1 MNKLPISA
9 LVASCNE
16 GHLLEDCLKSLQF
29 CDEVFVVNL
38 NSKDNTEQIAN
49 QYATKCILETEDKGF
64 FDAYHS
70 KYIPKL
76 KNDWFI
82 LIDPD
87 ERIRP
92 ELAEDI
98 KKYIQNPEPFKSLVR
113 TYLWY
118 YFKGKKLKGGPYK
131 NAIRG
136 RLLFYR
142 PGINISDEV
151 HTGITAKPGYG
162 ISEIPF
168 TGKNYD
174 EHFWCNS
181 WAQLKDKHTRYA
193 KGEGKVLYQ
202 EGKRFSWFKL
212 IVKTIQAFLFAFVK
226 QEYYRDGFIGIRFS
240 YYEGRYKM
248 LGWLSLRK
256 YEFELKNAGK
266 LQSPIQVAMEQMQQ
280 KVQQFVSETEQI
292 IMSYKQSED
301 TNLKAQII
309 QQYQKSLH
317 RLVNDALEINA
328 YELAE
333 KAMNAASFNEEMK
346 TYLVNG
352 LLLNRLKLIQNSGSY
367 RLVKVLGGIFE
378 AFK

>member
-1 MNKLPISA
+1 MNKLPVSA
-9 LVASCNE
+9 LVASYNE

-29 CDEVFVVNL
+29 CEEIYLVNL
-38 NSKDNTEQIAN
+38 NSKDNTQSIGEKW
-49 QYATKCILETEDKGF
+49 ATRCELELEDKGF

-76 KNDWFI
+76 KHDWFI

-113 TYLWY
+113 AYLWY

-131 NAIRG
+131 NAVRG

-162 ISEIPF
+162 IAEIPF

-202 EGKRFSWFKL
+202 EGNRFSWFKL
-212 IVKTIQAFLFAFVK
+212 IFKTIQAFLVAFIK
-226 QEYYRDGFIGIRFS
+226 QEYYRDVITGLKFS
-240 YYEGRYKM
+240 YHEGRYKNITEM
-248 LGWLSLRK
+248 V
-256 YEFELKNAGK
+256 
-266 LQSPIQVAMEQMQQ
+266 LQV
-280 KVQQFVSETEQI
+280 
-292 IMSYKQSED
+292 
-301 TNLKAQII
+301 
-309 QQYQKSLH
+309 
-317 RLVNDALEINA
+317 
-328 YELAE
+328 
-333 KAMNAASFNEEMK
+333 
-346 TYLVNG
+346 
-352 LLLNRLKLIQNSGSY
+352 
-367 RLVKVLGGIFE
+367 
-378 AFK
+378 

>member
-1 MNKLPISA
+1 MSEKLPVSV

-29 CDEVFVVNL
+29 CDEIYFVNL
-38 NSKDNTEQIAN
+38 GSTDNSIELAKK
-49 QYATKCILETEDKGF
+49 YATVVEEFHKVPRIEDV
-64 FDAYHS
+64 HPI
-70 KYIPKL
+70 YIPKL
-76 KNDWFI
+76 KYDWFI

-98 KKYIQNPEPFKSLVR
+98 RLYIQNPEPFKSLIR
-113 TYLWY
+113 AYLWY
-118 YFKGKKLKGGPYK
+118 YFKGEKLKGGPYK

-162 ISEIPF
+162 LAEIPF

-193 KGEGKVLYQ
+193 QGEGKVLYL
-202 EGKRFSWFKL
+202 EGKRFTWVKL
-212 IVKTIQAFLFAFVK
+212 IFQTLKAFLYAFIK
-226 QEYYRDGFIGIRFS
+226 QEYYRDGFTGVSFS
-240 YYEGRYKM
+240 YHEGRYSYISWM
-248 LGWLSLRK
+248 SLRK
-256 YEFELKNAGK
+256 YQAELKIAGK
-266 LQSPIQVAMEQMQQ
+266 LQTTKQVAIEQMQQ
-280 KVQQFVSETEQI
+280 KVQQFVAETEQI
-292 IMSYKQSED
+292 ILSYKQTED
-301 TNLKAQII
+301 TNLKTQII

-328 YELAE
+328 FDLAK
-333 KAMNAASFNEEMK
+333 KAMDSASFNEEMK
-346 TYLVNG
+346 TYIVNG
-352 LLLNRLKLIQNSGSY
+352 LLMERVKLIQNSGSY
-367 RLVKVLGGIFE
+367 RLLCRLKSKIIFI
-378 AFK
+378 

>member
-1 MNKLPISA
+1 MFEKLPISV

-16 GHLLEDCLKSLQF
+16 GHLLEDCLQSLQF
-29 CDEVFVVNL
+29 CDEVYFVNL
-38 NSKDNTEQIAN
+38 GSSDNSVEIAKK
-49 QYATKCILETEDKGF
+49 YATIVEEFHKVPRIEDM
-64 FDAYHS
+64 HPI
-70 KYIPKL
+70 YIPKL
-76 KNDWFI
+76 KHDWFI

-98 KKYIQNPEPFKSLVR
+98 KKYIQNPQPFKSLVR
-113 TYLWY
+113 AYLWY

-131 NAIRG
+131 NPVRG

-162 ISEIPF
+162 IAEIPF

-181 WAQLKDKHTRYA
+181 WTQLKDKHTRYA
-193 KGEGKVLYQ
+193 NGEGKVLYQ

-212 IVKTIQAFLFAFVK
+212 IVKTIQAFLYAFIK
-226 QEYYRDGFIGIRFS
+226 QEYYRDGLTGLKFS
-240 YYEGRYKM
+240 YHEGRYSYLSWM
-248 LGWLSLRK
+248 SLRK
-256 YEFELKNAGK
+256 YQVELKKAGK
-266 LQSPIQVAMEQMQQ
+266 LQTPKQVSLEQMQQ

-292 IMSYKQSED
+292 ISSFKQTED

-309 QQYQKSLH
+309 QQYQKSIH
-317 RLVNDALEINA
+317 RIVNDALEINA
-328 YELAE
+328 FELAE
-333 KAMNAASFNEEMK
+333 RAMNTASFNDEMK

-367 RLVKVLGGIFE
+367 RFLRAIRK
-378 AFK
+378 

>member
-1 MNKLPISA
+1 MANKLPISV
-9 LVASCNE
+9 LVASYNE

-29 CDEVFVVNL
+29 CDEIYFVNL
-38 NSKDNTEQIAN
+38 GSSDNSIEIAKK
-49 QYATKCILETEDKGF
+49 YATVVEEFQKVPRIEDM
-64 FDAYHS
+64 HPL
-70 KYIPKL
+70 YIPKL
-76 KNDWFI
+76 KHDWII

-87 ERIRP
+87 ERIKP

-98 KKYIQNPEPFKSLVR
+98 KKYLQNPEPFKSLVR
-113 TYLWY
+113 VYLWY

-162 ISEIPF
+162 IAEIPF

-181 WAQLKDKHTRYA
+181 WTQLKDKHTRYA

-212 IVKTIQAFLFAFVK
+212 IFKTIQAFLIAFFK
-226 QEYYRDGFIGIRFS
+226 QEYYRDGITGIKFS
-240 YYEGRYKM
+240 YHEGRYSYISWM
-248 LGWLSLRK
+248 SLKK
-256 YEFELKNAGK
+256 YQAELKKAGK
-266 LQSPIQVAMEQMQQ
+266 LLTPKQVAMEQMQQ
-280 KVQQFVSETEQI
+280 KVQQFVVETEQI
-292 IMSYKQSED
+292 IWSYKQTED
-301 TNLKAQII
+301 TNLKAQIL

-317 RLVNDALEINA
+317 RIVNDALEINA
-328 YELAE
+328 YELAQ
-333 KAMNAASFNEEMK
+333 KSMNAASFNDEMK
-346 TYLVNG
+346 IYIVNG
-352 LLLNRLKLIQNSGSY
+352 LLLKRLKLIQNSGSY
-367 RLVKVLGGIFE
+367 SLIRRLKKLI
-378 AFK
+378 

>member
-1 MNKLPISA
+1 MSEKLPVSV

-29 CDEVFVVNL
+29 CEEVYFVDL
-38 NSKDNTEQIAN
+38 GSSDNSVEIAKK
-49 QYATKCILETEDKGF
+49 YATIVEEFHKVPRIEDM
-64 FDAYHS
+64 HPL
-70 KYIPKL
+70 YIPKL
-76 KNDWFI
+76 KHDWFI

-98 KKYIQNPEPFKSLVR
+98 KKYIYNPQPFKSLVR
-113 TYLWY
+113 AYLWY
-118 YFKGKKLKGGPYK
+118 YFKGQKLKGGPYK
-131 NAIRG
+131 NPVRG

-162 ISEIPF
+162 IAEIPL

-181 WAQLKDKHTRYA
+181 WAQLKDKNTRYA

-202 EGKRFSWFKL
+202 EGNRFSWFKL
-212 IVKTIQAFLFAFVK
+212 IVKTIQAFFYAFIK
-226 QEYYRDGFIGIRFS
+226 QEYYRDGITGIKFS
-240 YYEGRYKM
+240 YHEGRYSYISWM
-248 LGWLSLRK
+248 SLRK
-256 YEFELKNAGK
+256 YQAELKKAGK
-266 LQSPIQVAMEQMQQ
+266 LQTPKQVALEQMQQ
-280 KVQQFVSETEQI
+280 KVQQFVSETKQI
-292 IMSYKQSED
+292 ELSYFNAED
-301 TNLKAQII
+301 INLKAQII

-317 RLVNDALEINA
+317 RIVNDALEINA

-333 KAMNAASFNEEMK
+333 NAMNAASFNEEMNI
-346 TYLVNG
+346 YLVNG

-367 RLVKVLGGIFE
+367 RLVRKIR
-378 AFK
+378 K